1 MKVNLTRRLGSKEYA
16 RFGKCFKTKE
26 KKYFYDTGTGKV
38 CECEQEEYE
47 LLNTLIDNNNYNKVV
62 EMLEEPQYY
71 LKVFL
76 TDGDIPI
83 DNSASE
89 RSIRTFCVG
98 KKNWMFHNTAN
109 GANASALIYSISETA
124 KLNNLRPYN
133 YFKYILTELP
143 KHCDEKGNI
152 DPEKLD

>member
-98 KKNWMFHNTAN
+98 KKNWM
-109 GANASALIYSISETA
+109 SITQPTV
-124 KLNNLRPYN
+124 RMPVR
-133 YFKYILTELP
+133 
-143 KHCDEKGNI
+143 
-152 DPEKLD
+152 